1 MSLEPD
7 RGLRVGVG
15 DFWRRHRVLLVGFAF
30 ALLVTLFFAVR
41 LVVHAVYWSQHRDA
55 ELAEWMTIG
64 YVAQSY
70 NIERDDLARAV
81 GLEPGSGRRL
91 TLAEIARRTGQS
103 VDEIETALLSAIQAE
118 RAKDTAGQQ

>member
-1 MSLEPD
+1 VPYGRR
-7 RGLRVGVG
+7 RGIRVG
-15 DFWRRHRVLLVGFAF
+15 DLWRQNRFLLVGFAL

-55 ELAEWMTIG
+55 ELADWMTIG

-70 NIERDDLARAV
+70 DIERDNLARAV

-91 TLAEIARRTGQS
+91 TIAEIARRTSRS

-118 RAKDTAGQQ
+118 RAKGDAGQQ

>member
-15 DFWRRHRVLLVGFAF
+15 DFWRRHRVLLVGFAL

-55 ELAEWMTIG
+55 ELSGWMTIG

-70 NIERDDLARAV
+70 HIARDDLALAV

-91 TLAEIARRTGQS
+91 TIAEIARRTDQS
-103 VDEIETALLSAIQAE
+103 VGEVETALLSAIQVE

>member
-7 RGLRVGVG
+7 RGLRVGVR

-41 LVVHAVYWSQHRDA
+41 LVIHAVYWSQHRDA

-118 RAKDTAGQQ
+118 RANDAAGQQ

>member
-15 DFWRRHRVLLVGFAF
+15 DFWRRHRVLLVGFAL

-55 ELAEWMTIG
+55 ELAGWMTIG

-70 NIERDDLARAV
+70 HIERDDLARAV

-91 TLAEIARRTGQS
+91 TIAEIARRTDQS
-103 VDEIETALLSAIQAE
+103 VDEVETVLLSAIQAE

>member
-1 MSLEPD
+1 VSSGPS
-7 RGLRVGVG
+7 RGGRVG
-15 DFWRRHRVLLVGFAF
+15 DLWRQNRVLLVGFAF

-55 ELAEWMTIG
+55 DLAEWMTIG

-70 NIERDDLARAV
+70 HIERDDLARAV

-91 TLAEIARRTGQS
+91 TIAEIARRTDQS
-103 VDEIETALLSAIQAE
+103 VDKVETALLSAIQAE
-118 RAKDTAGQQ
+118 RAKGAAGQQ

>member
-1 MSLEPD
+1 MGS
-7 RGLRVGVG
+7 GTSGG
-15 DFWRRHRVLLVGFAF
+15 ATAF
-30 ALLVTLFFAVR
+30 SSSDSRSHCSSPLFFAVR

-70 NIERDDLARAV
+70 HIERDDLARAV

-91 TLAEIARRTGQS
+91 TIAEIARRTGQS
-103 VDEIETALLSAIQAE
+103 VDEVETALLSAIQAE